1 MFRARPISTYVGK
14 SFPWK
19 RTLVSN
25 SSVPVASDGAVRINL
40 WSSPRCASTSLMCVY
55 VCVVTS
61 MVNLARRS
69 NIRHVHTHNYT
80 HRYAFAQRSD
90 TTVYDEPLYAHYLV
104 NINPAALRPYRDEVI
119 KAQNSDGN
127 AVVNDLIC
135 APSQSELSH
144 VSSREREEGLS
155 RWQSMCECQCVRDS
169 ERANLSVSVQVK
181 CTAARMQICAH
192 AHIHKHTRSQI
203 QIQTH
208 AHTHQ

>member
-1 MFRARPISTYVGK
+1 MFRARLTSTLVGK
-14 SFPWK
+14 SLPWK

-25 SSVPVASDGAVRINL
+25 SSAPVAGDGAVRINL
-40 WSSPRCASTSLMCVY
+40 WSSPRCASTSLMYVY

-61 MVNLARRS
+61 MANLARRS
-69 NIRHVHTHNYT
+69 NIRHMHTHTCT

-90 TTVYDEPLYAHYLV
+90 STVYDEPLYAHYLV

-144 VSSREREEGLS
+144 VSSRERKEGLS
-155 RWQSMCECQCVRDS
+155 EWQSMCECQCV
-169 ERANLSVSVQVK
+169 
-181 CTAARMQICAH
+181 
-192 AHIHKHTRSQI
+192 
-203 QIQTH
+203 
-208 AHTHQ
+208 